1 MEKRKMVARAVG
13 VSAVCGKLLSTFV
26 YNMRYTSY
34 SLNDTKKIA
43 EQAIA
48 EISST
53 FSNTKRTT
61 ATVVALQGDLGS
73 GKTTFVQCVA
83 RSLGVTTHIT
93 SPTFLIIK
101 TYKLK
106 TKNYKLLY
114 HLDAYRLKSGDELLK
129 LGWQELISNPK
140 NLIFIEWPERV
151 SEILPPDSLK
161 LHFEFVNETTRAIE
175 IE

>member
-1 MEKRKMVARAVG
+1 MLS
-13 VSAVCGKLLSTFV
+13 VSLKETQ
-26 YNMRYTSY
+26 
-34 SLNDTKKIA
+34 KIA
-43 EQAIA
+43 DDFLK
-48 EISST
+48 SL
-53 FSNTKRTT
+53 SNQNFKS
-61 ATVVALQGDLGS
+61 ATVVGLHGDLGS

-83 RSLGVTTHIT
+83 RALGITEHIT

-129 LGWQELISNPK
+129 LGWQELAQDPK

-151 SEILPPDSLK
+151 EEILPSDCLK
-161 LHFEFVNETTRAIE
+161 IIFEFVDETTRVIE
-175 IE
+175 FNHQ